1 MSDVRQKDRASL
13 FFYIVEEYT
22 ISEENIPICR
32 QECVK
37 RVGEAPFDSMRK
49 MMSTVHT
56 DKDGFIQFTKGAPD
70 EERKKILEVN
80 KEYVEDALRVF
91 LLSYRKYTALPFS
104 FQYKELEKDLLFY
117 GLARMIDPIRPE
129 VKKAVE
135 ECKESGIRAIMITG
149 DHKDT
154 AVVIAKELGLIKDSS
169 EALTGSELDRL
180 SDEDLD
186 KSIASYSV
194 YARVKPEHKVRIV
207 QAWKKKWSFYY
218 IL

>member
-1 MSDVRQKDRASL
+1 
-13 FFYIVEEYT
+13 
-22 ISEENIPICR
+22 
-32 QECVK
+32 
-37 RVGEAPFDSMRK
+37 
-49 MMSTVHT
+49 MSTVHT

-70 EERKKILEVN
+70 EDRKKILEVN
-80 KEYVEDALRVF
+80 KEYAEDALRV
-91 LLSYRKYTALPFS
+91 LSLSYRKYTALPLS
-104 FQYKELEKDLLFY
+104 FDYKELEKDIFFY

-135 ECKESGIRAIMITG
+135 ECKEAGIRAIMITG

-154 AVVIAKELGLIKDSS
+154 AVAIAKELGLIKDSS

-194 YARVKPEHKVRIV
+194 YARVQPEHKVRII
-207 QAWKKKWSFYY
+207 QA
-218 IL
+218 